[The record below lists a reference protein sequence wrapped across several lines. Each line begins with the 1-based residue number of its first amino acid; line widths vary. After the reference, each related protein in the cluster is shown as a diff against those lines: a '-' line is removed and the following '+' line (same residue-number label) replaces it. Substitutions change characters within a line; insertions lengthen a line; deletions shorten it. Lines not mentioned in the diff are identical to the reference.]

1 MESDTSLNAMMNKIF
16 NRPFFIKIVLLVLTI
31 LIISLIFTTVIYTV
45 ASEKIFV
52 NYQLERLKEET
63 DMLASLIPD
72 EWMTK
77 DQLEQFF
84 DKVFQAESTIL
95 RSYVVISDKLN
106 VEVYSYAPSIQKGN
120 QAIVKSDMDRFYKQN
135 LSQYVRRVLTGQY
148 VTLENT
154 DNEFNSDMIIIMRPI
169 FSEYGSV
176 EAVLTIC
183 KFIDDYSDE
192 LITINKTLIL
202 TMIGVALLMLYP
214 VYKISKS
221 ITKPLVEIRDV
232 AIAFGKGDFSVRANE
247 SYPAEIGQLSLTMN
261 HLSSQL
267 NKTISS
273 LTRETNVLQGVLN
286 SMNEGILVVDDSLCP
301 IIINPAIPKLFNS
314 IIDKNEKFSIIPV
327 EAVWSDFRQCLST
340 QKDIENTYEFDGNMI
355 LCVINPLKVN
365 NVLIGAMGIFSDIT
379 KEVRLE
385 QTRRDYVANV
395 SHELKTPLTGVMGL
409 LAPLKDGIVT
419 DPDKITKYYAIM
431 SNELHRLNR
440 LINDL
445 LTLSRLQ
452 SSDEAFAM
460 GKVDLTDIILDK
472 AEKYLYA
479 SQDYKVKID
488 YMHPYKPVFVYG
500 NSDRIEQILTI
511 LIDNAIKFSQSSTK
525 QVIEIKIDIIKEDS
539 KYIISVQDYGSGIS
553 KEDIPYVFDRFYKS
567 DKSRSGLGSGLG
579 LSIARETLKR
589 MNEGIWVDS
598 DGISGSVFHFTL
610 SEYKE
615 TL

>member
-1 MESDTSLNAMMNKIF
+1 MNKILDK
-16 NRPFFIKIVLLVLTI
+16 PFFIKIVLLVLTI
-31 LIISLIFTTVIYTV
+31 LIISLIITTIIYTV
-45 ASEKIFV
+45 TSKEIFV

-63 DMLASLIPD
+63 DMLASLIPE

-84 DKVFQAESTIL
+84 NKVFQAESTIL

-106 VEVYSYAPSIQKGN
+106 VEVYSYAPDLQKSN
-120 QAIVKSDMDRFYKQN
+120 YVVDKNDMDKFYKQT
-135 LSQYVRRVLTGQY
+135 LSPYVRKVLTGQY
-148 VTLENT
+148 ITMENSE
-154 DNEFNSDMIIIMRPI
+154 NEFNSDMIIIMRPI
-169 FSEYGSV
+169 FSQYGSV

-192 LITINKTLIL
+192 LNSINKTLIL

-214 VYKISKS
+214 VYKLSKS
-221 ITKPLVEIRDV
+221 ITKPLVAIRDV
-232 AIAFGKGDFSVRANE
+232 AIAFGKGDFTVRADE
-247 SYPAEIGQLSLTMN
+247 SYPAEIGQLSITMN

-267 NKTISS
+267 SKTISS

-286 SMNEGILVVDDSLCP
+286 SMNEGILVVDDSLSP
-301 IIINPAIPKLFNS
+301 IIINPAITKLFNS
-314 IIDKNEKFSIIPV
+314 IINEHDKYSIIPL
-327 EAVWSDFRQCLST
+327 EEVWNDFRQCLSSKT
-340 QKDIENTYEFDGNMI
+340 GIENTYEIDSNMI
-355 LCVINPLKVN
+355 LCVIKPLSVN
-365 NVLIGAMGIFSDIT
+365 DSLVGAMGIFTDIT

-419 DPDKITKYYAIM
+419 DSDKINKYYEMM

-452 SSDEAFAM
+452 SSAEAFAI
-460 GKVDLTDIILDK
+460 GKVGLTDIIFDK
-472 AEKYLYA
+472 VEKYHFSYNEEN
-479 SQDYKVKID
+479 VRID
-488 YMHPYKPVFVYG
+488 FKYTSSPVYVYG

-511 LIDNAIKFSQSSTK
+511 LIDNAIKFSKPSTDK
-525 QVIEIKIDIIKEDS
+525 TINIKIDILNEDS
-539 KYIISVQDYGSGIS
+539 KYIVSVQDFGNGIS
-553 KEDIPYVFDRFYKS
+553 KEDLPYVFDRFYKS
-567 DKSRSGLGSGLG
+567 DKARSGAGSGLG

-589 MNEGIWVDS
+589 MNESIWVES
-598 DGISGSVFHFTL
+598 DGYSGSTFHFTL
-610 SEYKE
+610 TKY
-615 TL
+615 TDIT

>member
-1 MESDTSLNAMMNKIF
+1 MDKII
-16 NRPFFIKIVLLVLTI
+16 NRPFFLKIALLVLTI
-31 LIISLIFTTVIYTV
+31 LIISLIITTIVYTL
-45 ASEKIFV
+45 ASEEIFV
-52 NYQLERLKEET
+52 NNQLERLKEET
-63 DMLASLIPD
+63 DMLASLIPE

-106 VEVYSYAPSIQKGN
+106 VEVYSYAPAVQEENTAVSKN
-120 QAIVKSDMDRFYKQN
+120 DMDRFYKQN

-154 DNEFNSDMIIIMRPI
+154 ENEFNSDMIIIMRPI
-169 FSEYGSV
+169 FSQYGSV

-183 KFIDDYSDE
+183 KFIDDYSEE
-192 LITINKTLIL
+192 LSSINKTLIL

-214 VYKISKS
+214 VYKLSKS

-232 AIAFGKGDFSVRANE
+232 AIALGKGDFSVHANE
-247 SYPAEIGQLSLTMN
+247 AYPAEIGQLSITMN

-286 SMNEGILVVDDSLCP
+286 SMNEGILVVDDSISP
-301 IIINPAIPKLFNS
+301 IIINPAITKLFNS
-314 IIDKNEKFSIIPV
+314 IISKDNKYSIIPI
-327 EAVWSDFRQCLST
+327 EDVWNDFKECLSSKT
-340 QKDIENTYEFDGNMI
+340 GIENTYESDGNMI
-355 LCVINPLKVN
+355 LCVINPLTVN
-365 NVLIGAMGIFSDIT
+365 DILIGAMGIFSDIT

-419 DPDKITKYYAIM
+419 NPEKIKKYYDLM

-452 SSDEAFAM
+452 SSNEAFAI
-460 GKVDLTDIILDK
+460 GKVDLTDIIYDK
-472 AEKYLYA
+472 VEKYHYSNQEENVRIEFSVPDAPLF
-479 SQDYKVKID
+479 
-488 YMHPYKPVFVYG
+488 VFG
-500 NSDRIEQILTI
+500 NSDRIEQVLTI
-511 LIDNAIKFSQSSTK
+511 LIDNAIKFSRISNDSAK
-525 QVIEIKIDIIKEDS
+525 KIKISIVKKTD
-539 KYIISVQDYGSGIS
+539 KYIVSVQDYGDGIS
-553 KEDIPYVFDRFYKS
+553 KEDLPYIFDRFYKS
-567 DKSRSGLGSGLG
+567 DKSRSGSGSGLG

-589 MNEGIWVDS
+589 MNEKIWVESDS
-598 DGISGSVFHFTL
+598 MNGSIFHFTL
-610 SEYKE
+610 TEYSESI
-615 TL
+615 L